1 MVGEINI
8 RVKFCDT
15 ITPHLTLKFRMFYQ
29 THGYGVDFLDR
40 SNFVLAREMPTA
52 LFSFSRKL
60 HLVARDHI
68 YVFLPHGTKERPIRI
83 LLGFRFCCCHIM
95 IRFRACMLTNMGYG
109 SLIDSL
115 FSSFLSNFLSTYL
128 HCKLCNRTVHITL
141 WSNGSFFAVLI
152 S

>member
-1 MVGEINI
+1 LCIQNTKATGTTNSLLAGEIN

-15 ITPHLTLKFRMFYQ
+15 ITPNLTLKFRMLYL

-83 LLGFRFCCCHIM
+83 LLGFRFCGCHIM
-95 IRFRACMLTNMGYG
+95 IRFRAC
-109 SLIDSL
+109 
-115 FSSFLSNFLSTYL
+115 
-128 HCKLCNRTVHITL
+128 
-141 WSNGSFFAVLI
+141 
-152 S
+152 